1 MSVACRECSPRSRRF
16 PKTYSLTDGIDLGD
30 VTTTGDLEADVDLG
44 ELVDTEEKDGLVEL
58 GPEDLGG
65 VELKGNTVDLDEA
78 LALHTAGDRYICRK
92 TAPVSNCRSLK
103 WPEIPKSNISTY
115 PWRSSS
121 CRKPGPLA

>member
-1 MSVACRECSPRSRRF
+1 M
-16 PKTYSLTDGIDLGD
+16 
-30 VTTTGDLEADVDLG
+30 TTTGDLEADVDLG

-92 TAPVSNCRSLK
+92 ETSAIVALS
-103 WPEIPKSNISTY
+103 
-115 PWRSSS
+115 
-121 CRKPGPLA
+121 

>member
-1 MSVACRECSPRSRRF
+1 MSQTVSGVADF
-16 PKTYSLTDGIDLGD
+16 QTYSLTDGIDLGD

-44 ELVDTEEKDGLVEL
+44 ELVGTEEKDGLVEL

-92 TAPVSNCRSLK
+92 DVSNCRSVMR
-103 WPEIPKSNISTY
+103 WPEIPKCNISTY